1 MAISQYDLTNYAQY
15 KPLSTQEIWAPSQ
28 AMRQQHDQL
37 QEEYANA
44 EQAAQQ
50 GFSGL
55 NPEVDKEAL
64 AIHKQFMDQTKAA
77 ADELATKGFIDSG
90 RRRSLLKLKSVYTNQ
105 VAPLQQQIELRAS
118 RNEELRKMQLQDPTF
133 RATANPNQV
142 SLVSGL
148 KNPNAFDYDGVSG
161 NQLYS
166 SVAKKAEQL
175 SKVISQEH
183 PKLMSSGIFANY
195 FTALQSGAS
204 LDQIDKAMK
213 SGGRYNPHDVDK
225 MTQMLH
231 GIVGSTMN
239 EFGVPSKFAGNEA
252 VQQDLWNAAAQG
264 LYSAAG
270 TKQFGQMQDDMALY
284 NRKKALETPAYT
296 PEYPNRDTSYE
307 PAITDSKRYSEIS
320 QKKKNIDFTNY
331 KPTKDFKKTKEWF
344 DFEKKTEENRRAG
357 MSTTSGGTGGKSVPW
372 PNLKAPDGYSL
383 YQNSKRIEEESKK
396 RSTKTIGELKKSFD
410 NELENMRKMSATRY
424 IDDNNDEAK
433 KHFLSNIA
441 SNPQQAK
448 IVEDQTGMTP
458 QELMNDP
465 KELNLVRFGNNAR
478 KGLVIEYRKSPDNIK
493 TARLDYSMSGN
504 PAHSNL
510 IKVNNAY
517 SNAYEG
523 KLTGNDLVSTG
534 HFSKVGNKYVM
545 NTITD
550 SKGNPVYLT
559 EKEISEGLS
568 NNLVKGIFDAM
579 LNKIDNDVSS
589 NAWSNIK
596 AKQTEVGGNK

>member
-1 MAISQYDLTNYAQY
+1 
-15 KPLSTQEIWAPSQ
+15 
-28 AMRQQHDQL
+28 MRQQHDQL

-105 VAPLQQQIELRAS
+105 VAPLQQQIALRAS

-204 LDQIDKAMK
+204 LDQIDRAMK
-213 SGGRYNPHDVDK
+213 SGGRYNPQDVDK

-284 NRKKALETPAYT
+284 NRKRPLETPAQEPPGKTHKEYDAAFDKKNFDEINKLVNAASFKPGVTSQKPGTGTNMYLAAQGAPKLKFDEKFGTTLNNSNKAQQELFKRARALGKDLGFELPSKIANKDLPAVNERIAEALKEQYRMANLSRHFFNPSEETGKKFTAAISEMDKVVDVNGDKVDKSKIFSESGKLVGDAYLVRGGHGTTLKTIDKDGNQISIPFDISKLGSTQLTDLDRDIRTLTNDQISRKYNQRGLTKDDLEDEVDRILTSEQYTQTKSQNTNPGYT
-296 PEYPNRDTSYE
+296 PY
-307 PAITDSKRYSEIS
+307 
-320 QKKKNIDFTNY
+320 
-331 KPTKDFKKTKEWF
+331 
-344 DFEKKTEENRRAG
+344 
-357 MSTTSGGTGGKSVPW
+357 GT
-372 PNLKAPDGYSL
+372 
-383 YQNSKRIEEESKK
+383 R
-396 RSTKTIGELKKSFD
+396 
-410 NELENMRKMSATRY
+410 
-424 IDDNNDEAK
+424 
-433 KHFLSNIA
+433 
-441 SNPQQAK
+441 
-448 IVEDQTGMTP
+448 
-458 QELMNDP
+458 
-465 KELNLVRFGNNAR
+465 
-478 KGLVIEYRKSPDNIK
+478 
-493 TARLDYSMSGN
+493 
-504 PAHSNL
+504 
-510 IKVNNAY
+510 
-517 SNAYEG
+517 
-523 KLTGNDLVSTG
+523 
-534 HFSKVGNKYVM
+534 
-545 NTITD
+545 
-550 SKGNPVYLT
+550 
-559 EKEISEGLS
+559 
-568 NNLVKGIFDAM
+568 
-579 LNKIDNDVSS
+579 
-589 NAWSNIK
+589 
-596 AKQTEVGGNK
+596 

>member
-1 MAISQYDLTNYAQY
+1 MSISQYDNLNYASYQ
-15 KPLSTQEIWAPSQ
+15 PLSIQEIWAPSQ
-28 AMRQQHDQL
+28 QMRQQHDQL

-105 VAPLQQQIELRAS
+105 VAPLQQQIALRAS

-166 SVAKKAEQL
+166 SVSKKAEQL
-175 SKVISQEH
+175 AKVISQEH
-183 PKLMSSGIFANY
+183 PKLMNSGIFANY

-204 LDQIDKAMK
+204 LDQIDRAMK
-213 SGGRYNPHDVDK
+213 SGGRYNPQDVDK

-284 NRKKALETPAYT
+284 NRKKVLETP
-296 PEYPNRDTSYE
+296 PEAPGKTHREYDASFDEKNFDEINKLVRNASWKTGSTSQKPGSGTNMYLAGKGAPTLTFDGKPLKTSVNNTNLAQQE
-307 PAITDSKRYSEIS
+307 LFKRAKEIGFKLPSKIANKDLPAINERIAEALKDQFRTANLSRHYFNPSEETGKKFTAAIS
-320 QKKKNIDFTNY
+320 EMD
-331 KPTKDFKKTKEWF
+331 
-344 DFEKKTEENRRAG
+344 
-357 MSTTSGGTGGKSVPW
+357 
-372 PNLKAPDGYSL
+372 
-383 YQNSKRIEEESKK
+383 
-396 RSTKTIGELKKSFD
+396 
-410 NELENMRKMSATRY
+410 
-424 IDDNNDEAK
+424 
-433 KHFLSNIA
+433 
-441 SNPQQAK
+441 K
-448 IVEDQTGMTP
+448 IVD
-458 QELMNDP
+458 
-465 KELNLVRFGNNAR
+465 
-478 KGLVIEYRKSPDNIK
+478 
-493 TARLDYSMSGN
+493 
-504 PAHSNL
+504 
-510 IKVNNAY
+510 VN
-517 SNAYEG
+517 G
-523 KLTGNDLVSTG
+523 
-534 HFSKVGNKYVM
+534 
-545 NTITD
+545 
-550 SKGNPVYLT
+550 
-559 EKEISEGLS
+559 
-568 NNLVKGIFDAM
+568 
-579 LNKIDNDVSS
+579 NKIDRSKIFSESGKLVGDAYLVRGKNGTTLKTVDRDGKQISIPFDIS
-589 NAWSNIK
+589 KLGSITLRDYDAQIQHIKSDIETKPKAWLKSYYGDPQKHIENYENAIDDILTSEQYT
-596 AKQTEVGGNK
+596 QTKSQDTNPGYSGYGR